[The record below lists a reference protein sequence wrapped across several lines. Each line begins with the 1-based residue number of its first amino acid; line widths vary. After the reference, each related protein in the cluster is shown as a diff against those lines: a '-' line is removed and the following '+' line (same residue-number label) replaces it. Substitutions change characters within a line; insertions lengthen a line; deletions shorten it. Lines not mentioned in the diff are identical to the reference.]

1 MKKTKY
7 KCKFVLFLNVNL
19 VCKLCLLV
27 CLQVL
32 KFQFQKHHDMLK
44 SVLFFFFIL
53 ELFLPTL
60 LLLILQPWFW
70 VQSYQQKIFLFSCQ
84 IFCFQK
90 IPTDF
95 SCSVPI
101 KNFCKNLQEPAPASC
116 TKKSAHNFVFVLQ
129 KKKLSFKIF
138 WLFYRK
144 FFKPENIFD
153 KIKPWG

>member
-1 MKKTKY
+1 
-7 KCKFVLFLNVNL
+7 
-19 VCKLCLLV
+19 
-27 CLQVL
+27 
-32 KFQFQKHHDMLK
+32 MLK

-138 WLFYRK
+138 WLFTENFSNQKIFLIRLNPGVSLIFGK
-144 FFKPENIFD
+144 FSLQ
-153 KIKPWG
+153 